1 MADSMS
7 TICANLSRSLQYPRR
22 ALFPG
27 IVRRDFIRRRGLA
40 GGLFWVAYNFSQSGG
55 KRFLV
60 IGLSKERLI
69 IIQNLAQRRQI
80 GRKYRTLTCC
90 IFINFH
96 RRRVAHGN
104 LLFPRI
110 RDDEYIRSCLP
121 QRHLIVRHMTNNA
134 DIWSVTIHLS
144 ESPQIPL
151 SAAYERN
158 INLRH
163 TLCSARERIDTLP
176 RKEMARVDGKRP
188 FRVKVQ
194 FSPRLIF
201 ILVRKL
207 RNIDRAR
214 RYDDPLA
221 RNTMLEGKLRVPFI
235 DRERKEYARE
245 ERFIKPAVSLRN
257 DMNFVHRPL

>member
-27 IVRRDFIRRRGLA
+27 IVRSDFIRRRGLA

-176 RKEMARVDGKRP
+176 RKEVSGIDGERP
-188 FRVKVQ
+188 FFVEYQLMTRRGFFFGWKCCD
-194 FSPRLIF
+194 IHC
-201 ILVRKL
+201 
-207 RNIDRAR
+207 AR
-214 RYDDPLA
+214 RYDDTISPDTVIE
-221 RNTMLEGKLRVPFI
+221 REFRVPLV
-235 DRERKEYARE
+235 DRKRQ
-245 ERFIKPAVSLRN
+245 
-257 DMNFVHRPL
+257 